1 MTTPAPTDV
10 AGPANSL
17 SYDAQPAAPSA
28 GSSPQASGS
37 VLSQPFAFG
46 IPAGQISPSP
56 ALGQTAQQAVQQSGE
71 PTETSTGAQALSD
84 ISSEAANDIGGDATP
99 ALVVEGPASS
109 PALSA
114 AIADPTGATGP
125 SSVAPATQNNS
136 FGSRANLT
144 PVSRK
149 QEPAD
154 EVNASFGAATDSQPP
169 SVDAVTST
177 AAQASVASS
186 ITETP
191 GATSVASAPASTSTV
206 QPARNNPV
214 TRGPSSA
221 PGSRRPMAIGGP
233 STALNAATVSHP
245 LSVTGATT
253 TSPQASVASSSTVA
267 LGAAGTSVID
277 AGPIHSDAATEG
289 QPSGKANSESFAKPY
304 ADDNV
309 ALPGVAVT
317 SDSDTGSTSQ
327 NPNTGSDKT
336 FAAVWNPS
344 PAAPSTGPSI
354 PATAAPG
361 SAAMSGSQITV
372 PKVDEPLTSD
382 ASSHVPS
389 ADSAMR
395 QLANEGPELS
405 AGLQAWNGGE
415 NLQGDVTQ
423 AAHLMAK
430 AGQSEMNIAMQAE
443 LLGAVQ
449 VRAHVTGDQVG
460 AAITVERHEAR
471 AFLNNDLPA
480 LHQALNDRQLFL
492 EKVSVDQGSPLTSG
506 AAADGSGQQ
515 QSQNGSQ
522 QRSLYS
528 GGVAREQASIALMN
542 STFSDAADT
551 TDTRV
556 AFDSDGRLSVRA

>member
-1 MTTPAPTDV
+1 MTTPGQTDV
-10 AGPANSL
+10 AGPENSL

-28 GSSPQASGS
+28 AASPQASGS
-37 VLSQPFAFG
+37 VFPQRFVFG
-46 IPAGQISPSP
+46 ATTGQIPPSP
-56 ALGQTAQQAVQQSGE
+56 TSGQTAQQTAQESGE
-71 PTETSTGAQALSD
+71 PIETAAGALSLSD
-84 ISSEAANDIGGDATP
+84 ASSEAANDTGEDATP

-109 PALSA
+109 PALSS
-114 AIADPTGATGP
+114 AITDPTDATGP
-125 SSVAPATQNNS
+125 SSIARATQNSS
-136 FGSRANLT
+136 FGSSANFT
-144 PVSRK
+144 PSSRE

-154 EVNASFGAATDSQPP
+154 GANASFGAVADPQTLSAAAVAT
-169 SVDAVTST
+169 T

-191 GATSVASAPASTSTV
+191 GAKSVASAPASTSTAP
-206 QPARNNPV
+206 PARNNPV
-214 TRGPSSA
+214 TRGPGSA
-221 PGSRRPMAIGGP
+221 LGSRRPMAVGGP
-233 STALNAATVSHP
+233 NAALSAATASHP

-253 TSPQASVASSSTVA
+253 TSPQAPVASSSTET
-267 LGAAGTSVID
+267 LGAAATSVID
-277 AGPIHSDAATEG
+277 AGPIHGDAATDG
-289 QPSGKANSESFAKPY
+289 QPSGKANSESFAKPN
-304 ADDNV
+304 AGDNV
-309 ALPGVAVT
+309 PSPAVAVA

-327 NPNTGSDKT
+327 NLSTGSDKT
-336 FAAVWNPS
+336 FAAVWNPP
-344 PAAPSTGPSI
+344 PAAPVSVGDPSI
-354 PATAAPG
+354 PSASISG
-361 SAAMSGSQITV
+361 SAVMSGSQITV
-372 PKVDEPLTSD
+372 PKLAGPSITD
-382 ASSHVPS
+382 ASS

-460 AAITVERHEAR
+460 AAITVERHEAH

-480 LHQALNDRQLFL
+480 LHQALNDRQLRL
-492 EKVSVDQGSPLTSG
+492 EKFSVDQGSPLTSG

-528 GGVAREQASIALMN
+528 GSAAREQASIALMN